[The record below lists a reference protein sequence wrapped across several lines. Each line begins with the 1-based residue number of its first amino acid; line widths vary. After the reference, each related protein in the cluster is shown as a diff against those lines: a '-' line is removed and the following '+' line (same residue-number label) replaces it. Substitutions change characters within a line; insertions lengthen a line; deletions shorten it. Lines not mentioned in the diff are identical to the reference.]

1 MTNLSGSSSRQLLS
15 RDRLLVGVPVLVA
28 FVISAGLGWFV
39 LRPQLERRDE
49 FQTRVDELEV
59 LQQELPGL
67 KKKLEQAQVA
77 LRTAESQ
84 QAVLIDLIAGSD
96 RIQTF
101 LASLD
106 QLSRATGVAI
116 ERYEPMA
123 VVTST
128 PPPTPAQRRNGQ
140 PPPAPT
146 DPLIS
151 LGYRKTSVAMQVKG
165 SYVGLQRFLQRME
178 LLSVLVESSDLN
190 LNAAGDGGDDDGPRF
205 TPTALSLRLSFYDR
219 MPAETAI
226 ESDSNASKRP
236 LS

>member
-49 FQTRVDELEV
+49 FQARVDELEV

-128 PPPTPAQRRNGQ
+128 PP
-140 PPPAPT
+140 
-146 DPLIS
+146 S
-151 LGYRKTSVAMQVKG
+151 LP
-165 SYVGLQRFLQRME
+165 
-178 LLSVLVESSDLN
+178 N
-190 LNAAGDGGDDDGPRF
+190 
-205 TPTALSLRLSFYDR
+205 
-219 MPAETAI
+219 
-226 ESDSNASKRP
+226 
-236 LS
+236 